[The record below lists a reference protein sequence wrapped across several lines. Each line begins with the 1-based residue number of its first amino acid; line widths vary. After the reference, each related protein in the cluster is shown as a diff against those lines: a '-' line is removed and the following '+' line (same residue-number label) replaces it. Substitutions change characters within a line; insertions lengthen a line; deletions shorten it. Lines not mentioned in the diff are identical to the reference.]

1 MAKLDH
7 SLIKQTWALLRQG
20 LTHEEIGE
28 ELGRS
33 TRSIDDYVNPRWLAE
48 RGLGHLSYALKGPE
62 QVPMSRLEN
71 EAWGSCRRGDHG
83 WMDDPGFETHAFKTS
98 ERLEERDLNNGGT
111 QRSIYLEA
119 RCNFCGYSETKRR
132 DSFLVISG

>member
-20 LTHEEIGE
+20 LTHEEIAE

-33 TRSIDDYVNPRWLAE
+33 TRSIDDYVSPTWLGA
-48 RGLGHLSYALKGPE
+48 RGLAHLSYSLEGPE

-83 WMDDPGFETHAFKTS
+83 WMDDPAFETHAFKTS
-98 ERLEERDLNNGGT
+98 ERLEERDLSDGGRL
-111 QRSIYLEA
+111 RSIYLEA
-119 RCNFCGYSETKRR
+119 RCNFCGYSERKRR
-132 DSFLVISG
+132 DSFLVVSG

>member
-48 RGLGHLSYALKGPE
+48 RGLGHLSYALEGPE

-83 WMDDPGFETHAFKTS
+83 WMDNPAFEIHAFKAS
-98 ERLEERDLNNGGT
+98 ERLEERDLSDGGRL
-111 QRSIYLEA
+111 RSIYLEA
-119 RCNFCGYSETKRR
+119 RCNFCDYSERKRR

>member
-7 SLIKQTWALLRQG
+7 GLIKQTWELLRQG

-33 TRSIDDYVNPRWLAE
+33 TRSIDDYVSPTWLGA
-48 RGLGHLSYALKGPE
+48 RGLAHLSYLLEGSE
-62 QVPMSRLEN
+62 QLPMSRLEN

-83 WMDDPGFETHAFKTS
+83 WMDNPAFEIHAFKTS
-98 ERLEERDLNNGGT
+98 ERLEERVLKHGRTLRSSYSQAHCIFGGSSE
-111 QRSIYLEA
+111 RAGRA
-119 RCNFCGYSETKRR
+119 R
-132 DSFLVISG
+132 VVVVSG